1 MSQVATTYYPKIINE
16 DKASAMFYYFQENIE
31 WIDGIRSKNGFTRKA
46 KPMNIGMDEILDSI
60 IAEALLK
67 IGITQAIV
75 YGIYLNY
82 YRNGEDYTHNHSH
95 PGQKQVIISLGASR
109 VLTMGKR
116 SFVMNNG
123 DVIVFGSA
131 IHGIPKDP
139 NCQQGRISIAM
150 FLAK

>member
-1 MSQVATTYYPKIINE
+1 
-16 DKASAMFYYFQENIE
+16 
-31 WIDGIRSKNGFTRKA
+31 
-46 KPMNIGMDEILDSI
+46 MNIGMDEILDSI

-82 YRNGEDYTHNHSH
+82 YRNGEDYTPNHSH